1 MIVGLDHV
9 IEWWRQLLDLGV
21 DWCVVEAVDEYIR
34 NSRMTVLE
42 LVVEYNDLIRSISSN

>member
-21 DWCVVEAVDEYIR
+21 DGCVVEDVDEYIR